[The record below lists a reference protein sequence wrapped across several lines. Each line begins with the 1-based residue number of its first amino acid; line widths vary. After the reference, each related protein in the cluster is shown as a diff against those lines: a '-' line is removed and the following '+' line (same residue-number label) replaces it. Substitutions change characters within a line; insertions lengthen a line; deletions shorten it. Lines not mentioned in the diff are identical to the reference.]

1 MSKSKE
7 FRIRAT
13 TNPDKPGPYKFP
25 LDREVKLTSTS
36 SKSSSPSPTRSAR
49 RKRTTDMRMVQVN
62 GYDYSDSI
70 LSHLLDEGYADT
82 LEAAEEILM
91 NMSEEWIDDILDEKF
106 SMAADK
112 SAPQSPKPTNLP
124 KSRKSNIG
132 HDDWRDN
139 PNRDFGKRPPA
150 GQKLRSRA
158 SAVVGT
164 QERQDIETG
173 VRSVRKESI
182 DLSEIFYVPPVKSKK
197 PKSAR
202 KPPEKPPEKPDPK
215 DPHYVEKFRKYIKSK
230 QQQEA
235 TSVSEDMEGRW
246 QRRAERQQEL
256 KQRSAERQQAK
267 SEKQS
272 RLDTQ
277 ATKGIPFYDKKGKGF
292 IRKGVKY
299 YDSDS

>member
-112 SAPQSPKPTNLP
+112 SAPQSPKPTKLP
-124 KSRKSNIG
+124 RSRERNIG
-132 HDDWRDN
+132 HDDWKVD
-139 PNRDFGKRPPA
+139 PNKRDFGERPVA
-150 GQKLRSRA
+150 GKKLKSRA
-158 SAVVGT
+158 SAVTGT
-164 QERQDIETG
+164 QRRQDVETG
-173 VRSVRKESI
+173 VRKESI
-182 DLSEIFYVPPVKSKK
+182 DLAELFYVPPVKSKK

-202 KPPEKPPEKPDPK
+202 KPSEKPDPK
-215 DPHYVEKFRKYIKSK
+215 DPDYVEKFRKYIKSK

-256 KQRSAERQQAK
+256 RQRSAEKQQAK